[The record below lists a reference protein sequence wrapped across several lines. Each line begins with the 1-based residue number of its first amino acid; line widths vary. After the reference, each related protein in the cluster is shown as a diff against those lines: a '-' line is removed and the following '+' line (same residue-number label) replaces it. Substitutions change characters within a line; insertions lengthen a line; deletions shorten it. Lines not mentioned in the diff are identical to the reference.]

1 MVAAYGIEGGVQR
14 MTRLMMA
21 AACLVVLCACA
32 VTDDRLRSRFEAT
45 LAADESATAALKQ
58 WCTRQDIATPA
69 LITVDHLPTDGATAS
84 ADIRRMLEVDAEEP
98 LGYRHVA
105 LVCGSTTL
113 SVAHNWYVPGRLTAD
128 MNDILQTTNTP
139 FGRAVADLDFTRER
153 LESVEGPTAD
163 CPADTILTHRAIL
176 RRRDAK
182 PISTVI
188 ECYTPANLRTAG
200 P

>member
-1 MVAAYGIEGGVQR
+1 MLRMSIAAI
-14 MTRLMMA
+14 
-21 AACLVVLCACA
+21 CA
-32 VTDDRLRSRFEAT
+32 VGLAGCATQQDRPLDRFEAT
-45 LAADESATAALKQ
+45 LAADESATAALQQ
-58 WCTRQDIATPA
+58 WCTRQEIADPA
-69 LITVDHLPTDGATAS
+69 RITVDHLPTDLAIAS
-84 ADIRRMLEVDAEEP
+84 ENIRRMLEVDADVP

-113 SVAHNWYVPGRLTAD
+113 SIAHNWYVPGRLSAE
-128 MNDILQTTNTP
+128 MNEVLQKTNTP

-176 RRRDAK
+176 RRHDTK

-188 ECYTPANLRTAG
+188 ECYTPANLAAAG
-200 P
+200 R